1 MIIDGTIEEGAVGPR
16 ILVEPRLCTGCLICA
31 QVCSLTKTRTCN
43 PSRARIRIVDW
54 ERSGVTVPIVC
65 QDCVEP
71 VCVPCC
77 PEGALRQDPVTGII
91 GLDAEACTSCG
102 ICMGICPYGGPV
114 WDPVD
119 RQVRLCDH
127 CGGQPA
133 CVAACPTGALA
144 YDTAGAAT
152 REARQ
157 RGLGEIRRCLV
168 KAAHP

>member
-1 MIIDGTIEEGAVGPR
+1 MGPQ
-16 ILVEPRLCTGCLICA
+16 ILVEARLCTGCMICA

-43 PSRARIRIVDW
+43 PTRARIRVVDW

-65 QDCVEP
+65 QDCAEP

-77 PEGALRQDPVTGII
+77 PEGALQRDAASGRVS
-91 GLDAEACTSCG
+91 LDADACTGCR
-102 ICMGICPYGGPV
+102 ICMRICPYGGPV

-119 RQVRLCDH
+119 QRVRLCDH
-127 CGGQPA
+127 CDGHPA
-133 CVAACPTGALA
+133 CVGACPTGALTYGTVDA
-144 YDTAGAAT
+144 
-152 REARQ
+152 EARQ